1 MRNVFLKFLFLI
13 IVCFSVLPVE
23 IYAKKEKKPYQWE
36 MPKKLSGVKEMDE
49 YLLACDTLWNK
60 IQAYKDSITFF
71 HLDTLKRMV
80 NGQPCYVIKI
90 VDEEGQERSFS
101 QSIMQGIDIISNG
114 SLIIL
119 DATNISLLT
128 TLATLSIGKNPL
140 IGFSHG
146 KYLKAGPNIVKLAY
160 EEVREIVNATKLQ
173 MRQTKAMRTSMQEG
187 STDQACIVGL
197 SEKEREEADIENF
210 IDIQEGELGNNDAE
224 VDIPEG
230 VFDNVDLEDI
240 PEDPNK

>member
-101 QSIMQGIDIISNG
+101 QSIMQGIDIIT
-114 SLIIL
+114 
-119 DATNISLLT
+119 D
-128 TLATLSIGKNPL
+128 NPL
-140 IGFSHG
+140 LRKTAMAVFPWRDSNANMIVFGDTRGGTANFRTFENLLSYYTDIGDHDNINRVASALNKGVGTG
-146 KYLKAGPNIVKLAY
+146 KYNRNNMPCRSI
-160 EEVREIVNATKLQ
+160 
-173 MRQTKAMRTSMQEG
+173 RT
-187 STDQACIVGL
+187 V
-197 SEKEREEADIENF
+197 
-210 IDIQEGELGNNDAE
+210 
-224 VDIPEG
+224 
-230 VFDNVDLEDI
+230 
-240 PEDPNK
+240 